1 MTALHTDVTQAKLVT
16 RRYRW
21 TQLLAVGAVAA
32 AAIVGTAGAA
42 QAGSGLGTQVSGSGR
57 NGSSVVSDPNRTS
70 VMTTLSDG
78 TAFTADCGTRGR
90 SVKGNTVWH
99 HITSPVNGYIAD
111 YYTNTPGFNQLMSGE
126 ATCGAPPV
134 VTPTD
139 PNPRPTPTPTP
150 TNPSNPSTGTRGQT
164 INYNEGYAGSCVFY
178 VMDRFHQLT
187 GVYPKAF
194 GDALVLAK
202 SAAQYG
208 WTVTSTPR
216 VDSIA
221 IFQPGDNGA
230 GSGTGHAAWVEQ
242 VSGSK
247 IYVGEMNAPDPYV
260 ITHRWINSPASGV
273 RYILPN

>member
-1 MTALHTDVTQAKLVT
+1 MNALHTDVTQPQRAT
-16 RRYRW
+16 RRFRW
-21 TQLLAVGAVAA
+21 TQILAVGAVAA
-32 AAIVGTAGAA
+32 AAVVGTAGAA
-42 QAGSGLGTQVSGSGR
+42 QAGSGLGNQITGSGR
-57 NGSSVVSDPNRTS
+57 NGSSVVSDPNRGST
-70 VMTTLSDG
+70 VTTLSDG
-78 TAFTADCGTRGR
+78 TTFTADCGTRGR

-99 HITSPVNGYIAD
+99 HITSPVTGYIAD
-111 YYTNTPGFNQLMSGE
+111 YYTNTPGFNQLMAGE
-126 ATCGAPPV
+126 ATCGKTPPV
-134 VTPTD
+134 VTPTN
-139 PNPRPTPTPTP
+139 PNPNP
-150 TNPSNPSTGTRGQT
+150 TNPNPNPTNPTTGTRGQT

-178 VMDRFHQLT
+178 VMDQFHKLT

-242 VSGSK
+242 VSGAK